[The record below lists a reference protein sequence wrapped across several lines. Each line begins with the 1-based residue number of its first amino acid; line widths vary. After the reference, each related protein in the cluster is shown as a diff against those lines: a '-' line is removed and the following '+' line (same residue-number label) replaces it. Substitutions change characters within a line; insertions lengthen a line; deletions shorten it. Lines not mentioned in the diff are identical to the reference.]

1 MNKVIYENTFIKV
14 TDTEQEQDCNYRIL
28 FENKT
33 DRPITVIGSGEV
45 ENVEIPAYSWIGLLY
60 GEQALEW
67 IKIIE
72 AKDFCICG
80 QGKTDKPKKDT
91 KTFYISV
98 TKTLNKIVEVQAE
111 NKYEAIQKVSDAYYN
126 DEFELDDNDFVDT
139 EFENDTERLLESYD
153 NGGLPKYYEVK

>member
-1 MNKVIYENTFIKV
+1 MSKVIYESTFIKV
-14 TDTEQEQDCNYRIL
+14 TDTEQDYDYRVL

-33 DRPITVIGSGEV
+33 DRPITVIGSDEV
-45 ENVEIPAYSWIGLLY
+45 ENVEIPAYNWIGLLY

-80 QGKTDKPKKDT
+80 QGKTDEPRKDA
-91 KTFYISV
+91 KTFYISI
-98 TKTLNKIVEVQAE
+98 TETLNRIVEVRAE
-111 NKYEAIQKVSDAYYN
+111 NEYEAIQKVSSAYYAG
-126 DEFELDDNDFVDT
+126 DIVLDSEDFVDT

>member
-1 MNKVIYENTFIKV
+1 MNKVIYENNFIKV
-14 TDTEQEQDCNYRIL
+14 TDTEQDYDYRVL

-33 DRPITVIGSGEV
+33 DRPITVIGLDEV

-80 QGKTDKPKKDT
+80 QGKTDEPKKDT
-91 KTFYISV
+91 KTFYISI
-98 TKTLNKIVEVQAE
+98 TETLNRIVEVQAE
-111 NKYEAIQKVSDAYYN
+111 NEYEAIHKVSGAYYAG
-126 DEFELDDNDFVDT
+126 DIVLDSEDFVDT

>member
-1 MNKVIYENTFIKV
+1 MNKVIYENNFIKV
-14 TDTEQEQDCNYRIL
+14 TDTEQDYDYRVL
-28 FENKT
+28 FENKI
-33 DRPITVIGSGEV
+33 DRPIMVIGSGEV

-72 AKDFCICG
+72 AKDFCIYG
-80 QGKTDKPKKDT
+80 QGKTDEPKKDA
-91 KTFYISV
+91 KTFYISI
-98 TKTLNKIVEVQAE
+98 TETLNRIVEVRAE
-111 NKYEAIQKVSDAYYN
+111 NESEAIQKVSDAYYAG
-126 DEFELDDNDFVDT
+126 DIVLDSEDFVDT